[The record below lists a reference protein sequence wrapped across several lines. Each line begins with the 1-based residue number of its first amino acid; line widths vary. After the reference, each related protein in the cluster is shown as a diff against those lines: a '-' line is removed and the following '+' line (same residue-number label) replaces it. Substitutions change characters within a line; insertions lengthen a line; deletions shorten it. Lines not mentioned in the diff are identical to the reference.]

1 MSAKLYVGNLPF
13 SITETELHDIF
24 AEHGAVSEVQ
34 IIMDKFTQKPR
45 GFAFVSYDSPE
56 AAKAA
61 VEALDGHPLG
71 GRPMRVNEARP
82 PEPRGDG
89 GGGGGRRDYGGGG
102 GGGGRRDYGGGG
114 GGGGG
119 GRRDYGGGGGGG
131 GGSRRG
137 DRGGRKRDYG
147 DDW

>member
-13 SITETELHDIF
+13 SITETELHDLF

-45 GFAFVSYDSPE
+45 GFAFVSYESPE

-61 VEALDGHPLG
+61 VEALDGQPLG

-82 PEPRGDG
+82 PEPRGEGGGGGGGGGRRDYGGG

-119 GRRDYGGGGGGG
+119 G
-131 GGSRRG
+131 SRRG
-137 DRGGRKRDYG
+137 GGRKRDFG